1 MQPDWRSLTPHRP
14 LGVDDARYAP
24 PPNEVARRLADT
36 VVSGV
41 ATVLV
46 GGPVGV
52 GKSTELAHAAKL
64 LQRER
69 VACLVQ
75 LDRFENMRELTP
87 ERAQLRAAGRLAEL
101 ARDALHLPISAPLR
115 AALVQSGVLPQT
127 HSETAEAE
135 AVRASEAVL
144 LRSIV
149 DEVANASRQRRVT
162 LLIDGLEKA
171 GEGAKAVLQA
181 FGALSESVDLVAV
194 VPWQAVYGPLAEDV
208 MRPGEKLV
216 VMQAVPVEAEGDFEG
231 RGFLVRILE
240 ARLGL
245 RAHSLAADGLDDNI
259 LSFLAADH
267 SIPAEFHAL
276 LRHAA
281 ELSGGLPRMFL
292 QLVADAGTY
301 ARQTWGTDWPVVQPH
316 LQEAGRD
323 MEASFLRALLPGDT
337 EALRLVDG
345 TDGREMDLAR
355 KVRLLAHAILLER
368 TEKGRTVMRPH
379 PLVRPLLTPEPQAA
393 P

>member
-24 PPNEVARRLADT
+24 PPNQVARRLADT
-36 VVSGV
+36 VLSGV

-87 ERAQLRAAGRLAEL
+87 ERAQLRAAGALADLAIGPLGLRISTALTSTLRKSGLLESSLLGQRPSEAMEL
-101 ARDALHLPISAPLR
+101 SAGVTLR
-115 AALVQSGVLPQT
+115 AL
-127 HSETAEAE
+127 
-135 AVRASEAVL
+135 
-144 LRSIV
+144 I
-149 DEVANASRQRRVT
+149 DEVAKASRQGRVA

-171 GEGAKAVLQA
+171 GEAATAVLQA
-181 FGALSESVDLVAV
+181 FGALAESVDLVAV
-194 VPWQAVYGPLAEDV
+194 VPWQAVYGPRAADV
-208 MRPGEKLV
+208 MRPGEKLA
-216 VMQAVPVEAEGDFEG
+216 VMQAVPVDGADGKEG
-231 RGFLVRILE
+231 RAFLARVLE
-240 ARLGL
+240 ARLGMTEG
-245 RAHSLAADGLDDNI
+245 SLAPEGLARS
-259 LSFLAADH
+259 LLADH
-267 SIPAEFHAL
+267 SVPGPFFEFVL
-276 LRHAA
+276 HAA

-316 LQEAGRD
+316 LQEAARD

-337 EALRLVDG
+337 DALRLVDG